1 MRMAREAISEVAKQA
16 GLLVD
21 QVNHVVETGKAHTQ
35 GETVCWEGSG
45 TILYS
50 GALFQLR
57 EEDNLPA
64 RVGLIAG
71 TGTAGLML
79 GLLRGRWAGS
89 VVVSDLCLVFS
100 G

>member
-1 MRMAREAISEVAKQA
+1 MLQEPTALEDGVRMAREAMSEIGKQA

-35 GETVCWEGSG
+35 GNKTVHWKGEL
-45 TILYS
+45 TAVL

-71 TGTAGLML
+71 AGTAGLML
-79 GLLRGRWAGS
+79 GLLRGR
-89 VVVSDLCLVFS
+89 
-100 G
+100 

>member
-1 MRMAREAISEVAKQA
+1 MYTYLS
-16 GLLVD
+16 L
-21 QVNHVVETGKAHTQ
+21 
-35 GETVCWEGSG
+35 
-45 TILYS
+45 S

-79 GLLRGRWAGS
+79 GLLRGR
-89 VVVSDLCLVFS
+89 
-100 G
+100 